1 MSLTL
6 ERYIHGEKATIG
18 RLLTETGAMVC
29 YTLELPKTGLPCRI
43 IEGIYRVAQYESP
56 ANKCRVWLLSGV
68 PGRSFI
74 EIHPA
79 NYPSEL
85 KGCIAPG
92 TSVAV
97 SKEAVW
103 NSKKALQAITDI
115 VGGWDKTWN
124 LEVKS
129 V

>member
-1 MSLTL
+1 MKLTL
-6 ERYIHGEKATIG
+6 ERYIHGENATIG
-18 RLLTETGAMVC
+18 RLLTELGVMVC
-29 YTLELPKTGLPCRI
+29 YALELPKIGLPCRI
-43 IEGIYRVAQYESP
+43 VEGIYQVAQYESP

-85 KGCIAPG
+85 RGCIAPG
-92 TSVAV
+92 TSVAT
-97 SKEAVW
+97 SKEAIW
-103 NSKKALQAITDI
+103 NSKKALQAITDT
-115 VGGWDKTWN
+115 VGGWDKTWT

>member
-1 MSLTL
+1 MKLTL

-18 RLLTETGAMVC
+18 RLLSETGAMVC

-43 IEGIYRVAQYESP
+43 VEGVYQVAQYESP

-79 NYPSEL
+79 NYPGEL

-92 TSVAV
+92 ISVAM

-103 NSKKALQAITDI
+103 NSKKALQAIVDT
-115 VGGWDKTWN
+115 VGGWDKPWT

>member
-1 MSLTL
+1 MKLTL

-18 RLLTETGAMVC
+18 RLLTEMGDHVC
-29 YTLELPKTGLPCRI
+29 YTLELQRYGIPCRI
-43 IEGIYRVAQYESP
+43 IEGIYQAAEYDSP
-56 ANKCRVWLLSGV
+56 ANKCRVWLLSGI

-92 TSVAV
+92 LSVAV
-97 SKEAVW
+97 NKQAVW
-103 NSKKALQAITDI
+103 DSRTALEKIVET
-115 VGGWDKTWN
+115 VGGWDKTWTI
-124 LEVKS
+124 EVKS